1 MPIGSAMRYP
11 LPEEPAKIRQM
22 IRRYERSLAAEKAEI
37 GVYGDGAGKR
47 YLLAPLYLIMGDLE
61 GALDSFEWYDEEFP
75 DDSGDAGHYLCW
87 ALALYRGEDE
97 PAARTK
103 LGRAMLRNLYIIPA
117 LLDEPIDR
125 LDIWHGSNTAEPGHL
140 DFLPHQFF
148 CIWTPEELAWAK
160 KVYHRESFKTARDR
174 YIEIYTQ
181 LKHERPGPTRTQ
193 LVMEAS
199 DLRENAF

>member
-1 MPIGSAMRYP
+1 MRYP
-11 LPEEPAKIRQM
+11 LPEEPAKSRQI

-47 YLLAPLYLIMGDLE
+47 YLLARLYLVIGDLE

-87 ALALYRGEDE
+87 ALALYRGEDQA
-97 PAARTK
+97 AARTK
-103 LGRAMLRNLYIIPA
+103 LGQAMLKNLYIIPA

-140 DFLPHQFF
+140 DYVPPQFF
-148 CIWTPEELAWAK
+148 NIWKPDELAWGK
-160 KVYHRESFKTARDR
+160 KVYHSESFKMASGR
-174 YIEIYTQ
+174 YIEIYAQ
-181 LKHERPGPTRTQ
+181 LKHERPGPLRTQ
-193 LVMEAS
+193 LVMETS
-199 DLRENAF
+199 DLRKNGF